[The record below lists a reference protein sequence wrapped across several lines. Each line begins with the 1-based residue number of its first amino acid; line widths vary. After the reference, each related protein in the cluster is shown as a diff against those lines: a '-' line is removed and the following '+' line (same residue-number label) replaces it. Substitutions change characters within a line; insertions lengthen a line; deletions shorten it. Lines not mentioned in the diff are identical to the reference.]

1 MELRLLGL
9 PKKSLQQ
16 AEKPF
21 LPTLW
26 AIVTDVL
33 VDGLCDLTRY
43 EVVKPL
49 LYCGSKVPGHRISVF
64 ACILIKE

>member
-33 VDGLCDLTRY
+33 V
-43 EVVKPL
+43 V
-49 LYCGSKVPGHRISVF
+49 GSSLIRNAPSVGF
-64 ACILIKE
+64 VLF